1 MKEWFNGIKGICKRI
16 IGKIKIKKYDVDDA
30 MARIEELRKQ
40 AKPGTDEWRHL
51 AMDYEQELSNKK
63 LAKELKFLG
72 IPAWKILVTLLI
84 LVVYGF
90 STCLDM
96 DSPKAVK
103 LATRVIDIFR
113 HEV

>member
-1 MKEWFNGIKGICKRI
+1 MFKWLTGLKEKVK
-16 IGKIKIKKYDVDDA
+16 KIFGNFKVKKYDVDEA
-30 MARIEELRKQ
+30 LKRIEELR
-40 AKPGTDEWRHL
+40 AKETPGTDEWRHL
-51 AMDYEQELSNKK
+51 AMDYEQELNNKK
-63 LAKELKFLG
+63 LAKEMRFHG
-72 IPAWKILVTLLI
+72 IPAWKIVVTILI

-96 DSPKAVK
+96 DSPKAIK